1 MNKMKKIVI
10 NLAIIVI
17 ILLGIYHFGG
27 FYVSK
32 EKCVED
38 YIRGQHIELEEPA
51 MEIKESNMIYTIYVT
66 EEKHHLAL
74 ITQKIGFLY
83 RAKGYCEMSGDTHN
97 VTVSWFETVNE
108 KGYIVVAERNDD
120 SIAKANVL
128 MMLGFTDTVQLT
140 FDEWNNN
147 IAATYVEGEKMNFAT
162 YQTYDEAGNLIEDLW
177 GDGVG
182 IVQ

>member
-1 MNKMKKIVI
+1 MNKMKKIII

-32 EKCVED
+32 DQCVED
-38 YIRGQHIELEEPA
+38 YIRGQHIELEDPA
-51 MEIKESNMIYTIYVT
+51 MEIKEGNMIYTIYAT
-66 EEKHHLAL
+66 EEKHHFAL

-108 KGYIVVAERNDD
+108 KGYIVVANL
-120 SIAKANVL
+120 L
-128 MMLGFTDTVQLT
+128 MMLWFTDTVQLT

-162 YQTYDEAGNLIEDLW
+162 YQTYDESGNLIEDLW